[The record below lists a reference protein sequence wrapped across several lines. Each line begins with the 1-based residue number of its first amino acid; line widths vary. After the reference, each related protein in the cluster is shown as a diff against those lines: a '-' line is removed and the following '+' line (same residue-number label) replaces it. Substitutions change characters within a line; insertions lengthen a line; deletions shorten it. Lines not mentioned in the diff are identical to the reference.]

1 MFQVIENIV
10 KRCGVPQSF
19 KGLINKTIILSYWML
34 SMLGGGEG
42 KTNHVGWDHPVL
54 FGRNSKY
61 LHDAAAIMKS
71 EKENGEDN
79 IDASQ

>member
-1 MFQVIENIV
+1 
-10 KRCGVPQSF
+10 
-19 KGLINKTIILSYWML
+19 
-34 SMLGGGEG
+34 MLGGGEG
-42 KTNHVGWDHPVL
+42 KTNHVRSDHAVF

-71 EKENGEDN
+71 EKENGEGN

>member
-1 MFQVIENIV
+1 
-10 KRCGVPQSF
+10 
-19 KGLINKTIILSYWML
+19 
-34 SMLGGGEG
+34 MLGGD
-42 KTNHVGWDHPVL
+42 VGWDHPVF

-71 EKENGEDN
+71 EKENGEG

>member
-1 MFQVIENIV
+1 
-10 KRCGVPQSF
+10 
-19 KGLINKTIILSYWML
+19 
-34 SMLGGGEG
+34 MLGGGEG
-42 KTNHVGWDHPVL
+42 KTNHVGWYHPVF

-79 IDASQ
+79 IDAS

>member
-1 MFQVIENIV
+1 
-10 KRCGVPQSF
+10 
-19 KGLINKTIILSYWML
+19 ML

-42 KTNHVGWDHPVL
+42 KTNHARSDHAVL